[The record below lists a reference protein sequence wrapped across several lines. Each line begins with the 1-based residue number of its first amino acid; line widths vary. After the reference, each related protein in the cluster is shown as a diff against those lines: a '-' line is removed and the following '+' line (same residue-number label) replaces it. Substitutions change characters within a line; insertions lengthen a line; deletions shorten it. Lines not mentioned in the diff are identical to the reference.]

1 MKNKLL
7 DLLAC
12 PYDGHFPLEMRI
24 FEADDEIVEGILICS
39 KCSRWY
45 PIRDKIPEMLP
56 DEMRNEKEEIRFLS
70 KWKNAF
76 PQKLTDETPFK
87 LKSHSK

>member
-1 MKNKLL
+1 MKR
-7 DLLAC
+7 DLFNILAC
-12 PYDGHFPLEMRI
+12 PMDGYFPLDLHVFDE
-24 FEADDEIVEGILICS
+24 DDEIVVGILVCL
-39 KCSRWY
+39 KCFRWY